1 MVSVDE
7 VISSEKN
14 DTKIRKFGWVVV
26 ILKYILW
33 GYVEAQHC
41 FLVDYTWTENIEN
54 ADVP

>member
-1 MVSVDE
+1 MDE
-7 VISSEKN
+7 VTSEKN